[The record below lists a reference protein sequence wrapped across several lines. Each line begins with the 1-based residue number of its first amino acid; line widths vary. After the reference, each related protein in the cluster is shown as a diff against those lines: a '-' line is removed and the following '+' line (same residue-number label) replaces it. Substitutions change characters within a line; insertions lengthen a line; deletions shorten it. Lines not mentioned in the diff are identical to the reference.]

1 MSRQFVN
8 TACSIFQSL
17 SKIFAKRA
25 EKKNELCVARFYTL
39 QKSFFKPF
47 WTLLINNLYV
57 HVLYQ
62 LNRSDSKF
70 RCTVLDQHTCN
81 SWWAHLD
88 DFFGKYI
95 YNIRNNCMSFHCWSL
110 SIILPHSR
118 NRTSSS
124 GRSDCHAHLT
134 RSKRNSVW
142 LPSPPLIRNKYQDEV
157 NLPGMHFWLHF
168 CQKFKE

>member
-110 SIILPHSR
+110 SIILLHSKKQNLQLWTFRLSRAPHAQQKELRLVALPTPDTKQIPRWGKSAR
-118 NRTSSS
+118 N
-124 GRSDCHAHLT
+124 AF
-134 RSKRNSVW
+134 
-142 LPSPPLIRNKYQDEV
+142 LIAFLSEI
-157 NLPGMHFWLHF
+157 
-168 CQKFKE
+168 